1 MKTFRAALC
10 SLLLA
15 GAVAGS
21 FTACSSAYADQKQIA
36 RARMGADPR
45 IAIASAPIKS
55 RAPYDV
61 QIIREDGG
69 TLATYAKGNRYYV
82 LGNNGERYT
91 VHVTNPT
98 ARRIEAVLSI
108 DGLDA
113 VDGENGDLNK
123 RGYIIQPYGELRVE
137 GFRTSTD
144 QVATFRFSSVDGSY
158 AGKKGKARN
167 VGVVAVALFEE
178 QPGQQLAAPVVVPS
192 PGRDDGDDD
201 AGEYD
206 WTNDVAPSGQ
216 SASTAP
222 TGGTRGHGRSASG
235 PTKSAGSAP
244 RAEAADDS
252 IAGAMSP
259 SMPAPRPPPPPPY
272 DRIMQREKREY
283 QPPNETI
290 TARPTNRQGL
300 GTEFGESRYSPTQ
313 FTQFVRSSTR
323 PIAIAELRYND
334 VSGLRALGID
344 IEPLP
349 SAAEIDTRETAD
361 PFPGNAH
368 FARPVH

>member
-1 MKTFRAALC
+1 MKTFRAAIS

-15 GAVAGS
+15 GAIAGS

-45 IAIASAPIKS
+45 IAISSAPIKL

-61 QIIREDGG
+61 QIIREDGS

-82 LGNNGERYT
+82 LGNDGERYT

-98 ARRIEAVLSI
+98 ARRIEAVISI

-113 VDGENGDLNK
+113 VDGENGDLKK

-137 GFRTSTD
+137 GFRTSTE

-178 QPGQQLAAPVVVPS
+178 EAGQQLAAPVVVPV
-192 PGRDDGDDD
+192 PLPVYGDDGDD
-201 AGEYD
+201 GYN
-206 WTNDVAPSGQ
+206 WTDDVVPSGP
-216 SASTAP
+216 SSPAGGGRVDGRASREP
-222 TGGTRGHGRSASG
+222 SK
-235 PTKSAGSAP
+235 KSAGSAP
-244 RAEAADDS
+244 SASADS
-252 IAGAMSP
+252 VGGAVRP
-259 SMPAPRPPPPPPY
+259 SMPAPRQPPPPPY
-272 DRIMQREKREY
+272 DRNIQREERDY
-283 QPPNETI
+283 QPPPETT

-300 GTEFGESRYSPTQ
+300 GTEFGETRYSPTQ
-313 FTQFVRSSTR
+313 FTRFVRSSTR

-361 PFPGNAH
+361 PFPGDAH
-368 FARPVH
+368 FARPVR